1 MHSPRVGAGPA
12 KAPRTGSL
20 GLALWVQLRHPPC
33 ARRHCAGGILSTWAC
48 VRVCLRR
55 PPRTLIAS
63 GRPSGSRPGSSATPV
78 LNARSAEA
86 AAPASSAS
94 TPHAPQNALPP
105 DLPPPS
111 RLCRRSAAR
120 RRREEASSTIAR
132 RRSGFEWPSAAE
144 KRVAARPSQQH
155 RSAGT
160 QPLLCRASEAMLT
173 THPSLFAIG
182 AAQGRARACVTQ
194 GGKLRH
200 ASSSRVLPQSY
211 SRLRACASRCAA
223 RSTRPCPQR
232 PDWCPDG
239 DARPPRLRPG
249 IRRAEDH
256 AAAPRARRSEGAP
269 SRAGSGRGGGGHAA
283 GVGQAVGRVRG
294 RGVAAKGQAHP
305 RRGGQSVQQ
314 GTGALPRWHFRPRPR
329 CLARAHFGRAGRP
342 RAAIAELCG
351 RGPLSGRAC
360 ASSKVLDLVERGG
373 AGSVL
378 FARWTISESGAGG
391 VVGQEARGWSSRAWW
406 PPSAH
411 FSPRD
416 VRLAVGGGGF
426 D

>member
-132 RRSGFEWPSAAE
+132 RRSGFERPSAAE

-200 ASSSRVLPQSY
+200 ACTRVATELLAPA
-211 SRLRACASRCAA
+211 RLRLALRC
-223 RSTRPCPQR
+223 TV
-232 PDWCPDG
+232 
-239 DARPPRLRPG
+239 DATLP
-249 IRRAEDH
+249 
-256 AAAPRARRSEGAP
+256 AAPRLVPRWRCTSSAPPAWHQARGGPRRRAARAPFGGRPLARWLWARWRRSRCRR
-269 SRAGSGRGGGGHAA
+269 RASCWSCSGSGRGCKGPSSSQTRRPKCAARYWRTLPGGISARAA
-283 GVGQAVGRVRG
+283 SRARTLAALGAQGLPLQNRVGGDRSLAAPELAARSLTSW
-294 RGVAAKGQAHP
+294 RGVAQVLCPVCPLDLSAAGP
-305 RRGGQSVQQ
+305 
-314 GTGALPRWHFRPRPR
+314 
-329 CLARAHFGRAGRP
+329 RAG
-342 RAAIAELCG
+342 
-351 RGPLSGRAC
+351 
-360 ASSKVLDLVERGG
+360 
-373 AGSVL
+373 
-378 FARWTISESGAGG
+378 WW
-391 VVGQEARGWSSRAWW
+391 QEARGWSSRAWW